1 MRTAQAPLQFRRAI
15 ASDVPAIV
23 PLVQS
28 AYRGEASRAG
38 WTSEADLLDGA
49 RTDPEDV
56 QSCIDRE
63 RSAILLGERTG
74 ELVACA
80 HIAVEHGAGYFGMFS
95 VVPGLQG
102 GGVGS
107 AVLEEAERIV
117 RVEWHVA
124 VMRMSVIDVRAELI
138 AFYERRG
145 YARTGVTKPF
155 PYGTE
160 RFGIPRRSDLRF
172 AVLEKALHV
181 EGAVEVDP

>member
-1 MRTAQAPLQFRRAI
+1 MRTDPAPLQFRRAV

-23 PLVQS
+23 TLVQS
-28 AYRGEASRAG
+28 AYRGEGSRAG
-38 WTSEADLLDGA
+38 WTTEVDLLDGQ

-63 RSAILLGERTG
+63 RSAILLGERAG

-80 HIAVEHGAGYFGMFS
+80 HIAVEHSAGYFGMFS

-107 AVLEEAERIV
+107 AILSEAERIV
-117 RVEWHVA
+117 RDEWQVA
-124 VMRMSVIDVRAELI
+124 MMQMSVIDVRAELL

-145 YARTGVTKPF
+145 YVRTGATKPF
-155 PYGTE
+155 PKGSE
-160 RFGIPRRSDLRF
+160 RFGVPRRSDLRF
-172 AVLEKALHV
+172 AVLEKAL
-181 EGAVEVDP
+181 

>member
-1 MRTAQAPLQFRRAI
+1 MRTDPAPLQFRRAV

-23 PLVQS
+23 TLVQS
-28 AYRGEASRAG
+28 AYRGEGSRAG
-38 WTSEADLLDGA
+38 WTTEADLLDGQ

-63 RSAILLGERTG
+63 RSAILLGERAG

-80 HIAVEHGAGYFGMFS
+80 HIAVTQGAGSFGMFS

-107 AVLEEAERIV
+107 AILSEAERIV
-117 RVEWHVA
+117 RHEWQVA
-124 VMRMSVIDVRAELI
+124 TMQMSVIDVRAELI

-145 YARTGVTKPF
+145 YVRTGATKPF
-155 PYGTE
+155 PKGSE
-160 RFGIPRRSDLRF
+160 RFGVPRRSDLRF
-172 AVLEKALHV
+172 AVLEKAL
-181 EGAVEVDP
+181 